1 MDICPLDC
9 SNRDKI
15 PYLSTNTQLHV
26 RETVHEDDQ
35 FVIEDYIDSL
45 PNDEEFIVLRQVM
58 FP

>member
-35 FVIEDYIDSL
+35 TVIEDYIDSL